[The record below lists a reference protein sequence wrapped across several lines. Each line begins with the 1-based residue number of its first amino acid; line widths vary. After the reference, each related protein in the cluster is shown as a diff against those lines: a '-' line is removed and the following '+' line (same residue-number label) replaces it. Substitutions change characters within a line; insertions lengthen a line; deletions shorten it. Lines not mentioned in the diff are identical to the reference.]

1 MLENYHKY
9 VFLQVEAQIH
19 SLVTTMFMYVTI
31 TDMIILTSVI
41 SADTGHWQVYGG
53 GGGALR
59 HHSVL
64 GL

>member
-1 MLENYHKY
+1 
-9 VFLQVEAQIH
+9 
-19 SLVTTMFMYVTI
+19 MFMYVTI